1 MIEFTSDTPAPDRPR
16 EELFSID
23 GKPATI
29 PREFEPIE
37 MARYAHMIEQFG
49 GDQAA
54 VWAMRYALGDEM
66 YLAFINLP
74 PHAVSKE
81 QYAQV
86 VGVITGRLVGLDV
99 LVPGPKEPAGQASD
113 GASSSPAA
121 ADPET
126 TNVEPPDSEVWPDE
140 TPVYSQVTTQP
151 EPQS

>member
-1 MIEFTSDTPAPDRPR
+1 MIEFTSDTPEPDRPR

-29 PREFEPIE
+29 PTTFEPIE

-54 VWAMRYALGDEM
+54 VWALRYALGDEM

-74 PHAVSKE
+74 PHAVSRE

-99 LVPGPKEPAGQASD
+99 MVPKDSGGAAS
-113 GASSSPAA
+113 GAVSPSPAA
-121 ADPET
+121 ADPGT
-126 TNVEPPDSEVWPDE
+126 TDVEPPDSEVWPGE
-140 TPVYSQVTTQP
+140 EPENSPVPTQTAP
-151 EPQS
+151 GS